1 MFPLFEKCGTVREFR
16 LMMNPSTNLNCGFAF
31 VTFTNVQDAQVAVS
45 QVIILKVTHFVL
57 YFVSRSAFRCNKAPA
72 LQKLTD
78 MILVAQLN
86 EVEMTNGRCLHVSV
100 RDFSRRLQVPKI
112 DSSKGKGEIMEEFNK
127 VTGEL

>member
-86 EVEMTNGRCLHVSV
+86 EVEMTNGRCL
-100 RDFSRRLQVPKI
+100 QVPKI

-127 VTGEL
+127 VKGEL